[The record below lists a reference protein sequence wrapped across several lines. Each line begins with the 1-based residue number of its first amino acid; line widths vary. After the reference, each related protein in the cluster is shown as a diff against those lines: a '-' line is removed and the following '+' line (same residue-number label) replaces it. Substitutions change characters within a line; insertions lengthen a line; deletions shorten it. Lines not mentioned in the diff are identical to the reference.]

1 VRVLFDKGAPAPL
14 LDSARTRG
22 LPAAWRDV
30 TEAAMAFRIW
40 LLLAHT
46 DVRQRYRRSILG
58 PFWITLS
65 AVVSII
71 ALALVYTQIFKVP
84 TNEYLVFLTTGF
96 IAWLYLGSLVMESCS
111 VFIAAESII
120 RQVNL
125 PLGIHVFRMVWRNLI
140 TLAHNLVIVLLV
152 VLYMGI
158 GISWSTLMFLPAVL
172 LTGVGAIALGYLL
185 GGLCTR
191 YRDIPPIVGSLVQVM
206 FYVTP
211 VIWPPKLLA
220 GNEHLLTF
228 NPFYYFV
235 DLMRAPLM
243 GQVSTADVW
252 IVSIILV
259 LVLALAAAAFM
270 GRYRWR
276 IAYWI

>member
-1 VRVLFDKGAPAPL
+1 MAEF
-14 LDSARTRG
+14 DSARTRG

-30 TEAAMAFRIW
+30 IQAAAAFRIW
-40 LLLAHT
+40 LLLANT
-46 DVRQRYRRSILG
+46 DVKQRYRRSVLG

-71 ALALVYTQIFKVP
+71 ALALVYTQIFNVP
-84 TNEYLVFLTTGF
+84 TSEYLVFLTTGF
-96 IAWLYLGSLVMESCS
+96 IAWLYISSLVMESCT
-111 VFIAAESII
+111 VFIAAEGII

-125 PLGIHVFRMVWRNLI
+125 PLGIHVFRMLWRNLI
-140 TLAHNLVIVLLV
+140 TLAHNMVIVVLV
-152 VLYMGI
+152 LLYMDVGV
-158 GISWSTLMFLPAVL
+158 SFTTLLFLPAVL
-172 LTGVGAIALGYLL
+172 LTGIGAIALGYLL

-211 VIWPPKLLA
+211 VIWPPRLLV
-220 GNEHLLTF
+220 GNEHLLTY

-235 DLMRAPLM
+235 ELLRAPLL
-243 GQVSTADVW
+243 GHVPSTKVWLVSVF
-252 IVSIILV
+252 LV
-259 LVLALAAAAFM
+259 AAFTVAALAFM

-276 IAYWI
+276 VAYWI